1 MRGTSV
7 VNESIPILPS
17 PPHPPCAPPRPA
29 STSGSVTPSVKK
41 GKKKKGKK
49 NPQSSGSSLLA
60 CAPSSEK
67 APCRSALENFGSQ
80 TFLFLPFPSSSDLT
94 ILELFFGSLLFHSI
108 LSDGLQSVSSFYL
121 YRYYSPPPSQC
132 PAKINL
138 LLNASS
144 SLPFLRMLEARSP
157 MSRRSLSGLSL
168 SSVSESPRE
177 RWFLVSEKK
186 KKNSPSTVV
195 PGHGIPKDS
204 TFWCVTAVCMR
215 MHNEAGDDFFSFS
228 LHDRTIQKNN
238 PSCIELSMI

>member
-1 MRGTSV
+1 MKVFQSYR
-7 VNESIPILPS
+7 LPLT
-17 PPHPPCAPPRPA
+17 HPVPLPAPQVQAVLLRH
-29 STSGSVTPSVKK
+29 PSKR
-41 GKKKKGKK
+41 GKKRKEKKSPKLRQLSVGMR
-49 NPQSSGSSLLA
+49 P
-60 CAPSSEK
+60 PSSEK

-80 TFLFLPFPSSSDLT
+80 TLLFLPFPSSSGLT
-94 ILELFFGSLLFHSI
+94 ILELFFFGSLLFHSI

-144 SLPFLRMLEARSP
+144 SLPFPRMLEARSP